1 MVYFKEGIN
10 PRLASPFAGVSKEVS
25 GVSTSKEV
33 LNQSGL
39 NWRVKEKPICIMGES
54 TPIDTHKA
62 IVREDTGLRLGI
74 VGKGY
79 HPRQNSEVFAFAD
92 NLIGEGK
99 MEYVG
104 AGTFNDGKR
113 IFVQC
118 RAIGD
123 SERGE
128 LGPIEVAKNDIVYP
142 YFLMVNGHDGSSAV
156 NIIETEIRVWCWNT
170 LNAAINS
177 AKKGKKGTCIS
188 IRHTKSM
195 QERMEQAKE
204 TFAWATKNHFDW
216 AKDAQA
222 LAQKS
227 IDKQKQLAEYFD
239 AVFQVVPVEAT
250 QEATTIA
257 KNRRE
262 RLIEL
267 FETGAGNELDSVKG
281 TAWAAVNAVTQYLGH
296 ESRTAIRGVAK
307 NIDEES
313 RTVLERQKRLESNIF
328 GGNADVADRAFEQAL
343 ALV

>member
-1 MVYFKEGIN
+1 MVYFKDGLQS
-10 PRLASPFAGVSKEVS
+10 RLTSPFAGVSKEVT
-25 GVSTSKEV
+25 GALTSKEV

-39 NWRVKEKPICIMGES
+39 NWRVREKQISILGED

-79 HPRQNSEVFAFAD
+79 HPLQNSEVFAFAD

-123 SERGE
+123 SSAGE
-128 LGPIEVAKNDIVYP
+128 LGPVEVAKDDIVYP

-177 AKKGKKGTCIS
+177 AKKGKGTCIS

-204 TFAWATKNHFDW
+204 TFAWATKNHVDW
-216 AKDAQA
+216 AKDATA
-222 LAQKS
+222 LAQKK
-227 IDKQKQLAEYFD
+227 IDKEKQLAAYFD

-250 QEATTIA
+250 QEATTMS

-267 FETGAGNELDSVKG
+267 FETGAGNELPSVRG

-296 ESRTAIRGVAK
+296 ESRTAIRGVSK

-313 RTVLERQKRLESNIF
+313 RAVLERQKRLESNIF
-328 GGNADVADRAFEQAL
+328 GGNANVADRAFEQAL